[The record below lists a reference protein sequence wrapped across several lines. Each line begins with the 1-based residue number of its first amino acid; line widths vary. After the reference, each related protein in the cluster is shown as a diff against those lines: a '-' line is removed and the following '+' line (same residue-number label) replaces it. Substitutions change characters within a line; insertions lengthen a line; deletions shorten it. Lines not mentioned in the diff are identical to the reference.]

1 MKIGG
6 KKEVSADTCIKK
18 ANQNEQLKKPGTG
31 AAPGA
36 RTGGDC
42 VALSPRAMEL
52 NKAKSLLDNVPEVR
66 GEMVVR
72 LKADIDS
79 GDYSVNAGKVAEKM
93 IERALIDSLHAKKH

>member
-1 MKIGG
+1 MKIGD
-6 KKEVSADTCIKK
+6 KKEVNADTGIKK

-31 AAPGA
+31 ATSGP

-42 VALSPRAMEL
+42 VALSPRAMEM

-79 GDYSVNAGKVAEKM
+79 GEYSVDSEKVAGKM
-93 IERALIDSLHAKKH
+93 IERVLQDSLHAKKH